1 MNLRTKILLIEDD
14 QRFGLTIK
22 NILESRDYDVCYANN
37 GVVGIQKAFEYNPDL
52 ILCDINMNPIDGY
65 QVYNVLRESSLID
78 HIPFIYITG
87 NSDLQDIRFGLN
99 LGVDDYFVKPFDN
112 NNLISSIEKRISKYR
127 KLQEFGKH
135 EFDTLFKLSPSGI
148 FLFDGNMILDANP
161 ALIKMLGLDDK
172 ELTSYSIGDILDPA
186 SFQDVKDWIFKF
198 NEGIIT
204 SFVVNVNLISK
215 NSQKM
220 RVKLSVSL
228 YEKYSGH
235 SLMMGLISLDSTTK
249 TDEND
254 AYIMEI
260 MRVLKRENI
269 VVTEAMG
276 KKLTDIFKIHS
287 VKVKTQINS
296 VFSERENQVLYLS
309 MEGLPIKIIADRLSI
324 SDRTVEKHRSS
335 MMEKSNSN
343 NMIEVIIYALR
354 NNMIDI

>member
-1 MNLRTKILLIEDD
+1 MNSQTKILLIEDD
-14 QRFGLTIK
+14 QRLGLTIK
-22 NILESRDYDVCYANN
+22 KILESRDYDVCYANN
-37 GVVGIQKAFEYNPDL
+37 GVVGIQKAFEYAPDL
-52 ILCDINMNPIDGY
+52 ILCDINMNPVDGY

-78 HIPFIYITG
+78 HVPFFFITG
-87 NSDLQDIRFGLN
+87 NSDLQDIRYGLN

-127 KLQEFGKH
+127 KLQEFGRQ

-148 FLFDGNMILDANP
+148 FLFDGNLILDANP
-161 ALIKMLGLDDK
+161 ALVKMLGLGEK
-172 ELTSYSIGDILDPA
+172 NLKSYSIGDILDPA
-186 SFQDVKDWIFKF
+186 SFQDVKDLIFKF
-198 NEGIIT
+198 NEGIIN
-204 SFVVNVNLISK
+204 SFVVNVSLISK

-220 RVKLSVSL
+220 QAKLSVTL

-235 SLMMGLISLDSTTK
+235 SLMMGLISLNSNSK

-254 AYIMEI
+254 AYVLEI
-260 MRVLKRENI
+260 MQALKKEKI
-269 VVTEAMG
+269 VVSESMG

-287 VKVKTQINS
+287 VKVKSQINS
-296 VFSERENQVLYLS
+296 IFSERENQVLYLS
-309 MEGLPIKIIADRLSI
+309 MEGLPTKIIAERLSI

-335 MMEKSNSN
+335 MMEKTNSN

>member
-1 MNLRTKILLIEDD
+1 MNPQTKILLIEDD
-14 QRFGLTIK
+14 QRLGLTIK
-22 NILESRDYDVCYANN
+22 NILESRDYDVCYATN
-37 GVVGIQKAFEYNPDL
+37 GVVGIQKTFEYSPDL
-52 ILCDINMNPIDGY
+52 ILCDINMHPIDGY

-78 HIPFIYITG
+78 HIPFIFITG

-127 KLQEFGKH
+127 KLKEFGKQ

-161 ALIKMLGLDDK
+161 ALIKMLGLDEK
-172 ELTSYSIGDILDPA
+172 KLTMYSIGDILDPA
-186 SFQDVKDWIFKF
+186 SFHEVKDSIFKF
-198 NEGIIT
+198 NKGILN

-220 RVKLSVSL
+220 PAKLSVTL

-235 SLMMGLISLDSTTK
+235 SLMMGLVSLNSNSK

-254 AYIMEI
+254 AYVLEI
-260 MRVLKRENI
+260 MRVLKKEKI

-276 KKLTDIFKIHS
+276 KQLTDIFKIHS
-287 VKVKTQINS
+287 VRVKTQFNS
-296 VFSERENQVLYLS
+296 LFSERENQVLYLS

-335 MMEKSNSN
+335 MMEKTNSN